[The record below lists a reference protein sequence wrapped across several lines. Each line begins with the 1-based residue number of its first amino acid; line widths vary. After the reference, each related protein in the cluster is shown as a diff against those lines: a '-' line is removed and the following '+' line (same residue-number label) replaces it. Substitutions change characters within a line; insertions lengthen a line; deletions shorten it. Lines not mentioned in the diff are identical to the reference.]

1 MALAAHMST
10 KTNAMRI
17 LESLGIPFEVR
28 EYVVDPDDLSAET
41 VAAKVGLPSQQVF
54 KTLIVRGDRTGF
66 CFAIIPG
73 NMELDSK
80 ALAKLTGDRR
90 VEMVPLKDV
99 QTLTGYIRGG
109 VTAMGAKKDFPVYAD
124 ETLEIC
130 DVISISA
137 GQRGV
142 QLLLAPAHYI
152 QAVRPTIGPIS
163 KDKTE

>member
-1 MALAAHMST
+1 
-10 KTNAMRI
+10 MRI

-41 VAAKVGLPSQQVF
+41 VAAKVGLAPEQVF

-66 CFAIIPG
+66 CFAIVPG

-90 VEMVPLKDV
+90 VDLVPLKDV

-109 VTAMGAKKDFPVYAD
+109 VTAMGAKKDYPVFAD
-124 ETLEIC
+124 ETMEIC

-142 QLLLAPAHYI
+142 QLLLNPADYI
-152 QAVRPTIGPIS
+152 KAVNATVGPIA
-163 KDKTE
+163 KEKIA